1 MTLTYEAGQPILAAS
16 DRLLRRQLHWLLLTR
31 VIVLTLLLGVGTLL
45 GTGGKMFILPPLPYL
60 LGFIATVYGI
70 TIMSALVLRKI
81 RQVVAFAYIQVM
93 GDVVLV
99 SLLVFFTGSSQSI
112 FTVLYFFPVIT
123 AGTILFRTGS
133 LLMACLCTLSYAIVL
148 TIEYQG
154 HFPAYFRSYRFTPI
168 TDYQAV
174 LQHFAIPGLTFFLTA
189 ILSSMLSGRLKR
201 TEAALSQTT
210 RDYDRLAELNKQILD
225 DVSTGIITVD
235 EEGRI
240 NSFNRAAEEITG
252 FPAREMMAAIL
263 EKALPGLGGGEKTA
277 FRLTGDLTRKD
288 GQKIPV
294 GYSWT
299 RLNLPDGSGNCRVYT
314 MQDLSHIRRM
324 EAQVQQ
330 AEKMAT
336 IGEMAAGVAHEFRNP
351 LAAISGAAQILR
363 KDLTASPAPATKTLM
378 NIIVRECD
386 RLDNTIEAFLQFS
399 RPSSPERRW
408 FSLHALAEECIQLL
422 HHKSDWDQTCNVHI
436 GIPLK
441 LEAYGEPDQIKQV
454 LINLISNACT
464 AMEGME
470 GTEGRIELAAEEK
483 KSENGHESTVLT
495 VFNSGPAIADG
506 LLETIFEPFFTT
518 RDSGTGLGLAIVRQ
532 IVERHGGTIKAENL
546 SADKGVV
553 FTVTL
558 PLP

>member
-1 MTLTYEAGQPILAAS
+1 MTLNNDLDPLLQPPA

-31 VIVLTLLLGVGTLL
+31 VIVLTLLLGVSALL
-45 GTGGKMFILPPLPYL
+45 GSDGKMFILPPLPYL
-60 LGFIATVYGI
+60 LGFIASVYGI
-70 TIMSALVLRKI
+70 TILSALVLRKI
-81 RQVVAFAYIQVM
+81 RQINLFAYLQVM
-93 GDVVLV
+93 ADVVLV

-123 AGTILFRTGS
+123 AGAILFRTGS

-148 TIEYQG
+148 IIEYLG
-154 HFPAYFRSYRFTPI
+154 YFPAYFRHYRFTPI
-168 TDYQAV
+168 TEYQAV

-189 ILSSMLSGRLKR
+189 ILSSLLSNRLRR

-210 RDYDRLAELNKQILD
+210 RDYDRLAELNKQIMD
-225 DVSTGIITVD
+225 DISTGIITVAED
-235 EEGRI
+235 GRI

-252 FPAREMMAAIL
+252 FQANEMIGAAL
-263 EKALPGLGGGEKTA
+263 ETVLPSLGAVEKTSL
-277 FRLTGDLTRKD
+277 RLTADLTRKD
-288 GQKIPV
+288 GEKIPV

-299 RLNLPDGSGNCRVYT
+299 RLNLPEGCGNCRVYT
-314 MQDLSHIRRM
+314 MQDLSHIRKM

-351 LAAISGAAQILR
+351 LAAISGAAQLLR
-363 KDLTASPAPATKTLM
+363 KDVAASPSSATKTLM

-386 RLDNTIEAFLQFS
+386 RLDGTIEEFLQFS
-399 RPSSPERRW
+399 KPSSPDRRW
-408 FSLHALAEECIQLL
+408 FNLHSLSEECLQLL
-422 HHKSDWDQTCNVHI
+422 HHKSDWDETCPVHNA
-436 GIPLK
+436 IPVN

-454 LINLISNACT
+454 IINLITNACT
-464 AMEGME
+464 AMK
-470 GTEGRIELAAEEK
+470 GTDGKIELAAVEK
-483 KSENGHESTVLT
+483 ETADGHETTVLT
-495 VFNSGPAIADG
+495 VFNSGPAIAVD

-518 RDSGTGLGLAIVRQ
+518 RDNGTGLGLAIVRQ
-532 IVERHGGTIKAENL
+532 IVERHGGNIQAENL
-546 SADKGVV
+546 ATGVV

>member
-1 MTLTYEAGQPILAAS
+1 MTFVNEADSLSLPPA
-16 DRLLRRQLHWLLLTR
+16 DRLLKRQLHWLLLAR
-31 VIVLTLLLGVGTLL
+31 VIVRTLLLGISALL
-45 GTGGKMFILPPLPYL
+45 GVEGKMFILPPLPYAL
-60 LGFIATVYGI
+60 FFIAGVYGI
-70 TIMSALVLRKI
+70 TILSALVLRKI
-81 RQVVAFAYIQVM
+81 RQITAFAYLQVM
-93 GDVVLV
+93 ADVVLV

-123 AGTILFRTGS
+123 AGALLFRTGS

-148 TIEYQG
+148 IIEYLG
-154 HFPAYFRSYRFTPI
+154 HFPAYFRYYRFTPI
-168 TDYQAV
+168 TDYQSV

-189 ILSSMLSGRLKR
+189 ILSSLLSGRLRR

-210 RDYDRLAELNKQILD
+210 RDYDRLAGLNKQILD

-235 EEGRI
+235 KDGRI

-252 FPAREMMAAIL
+252 FAAREMMGAAL
-263 EKALPGLGGGEKTA
+263 EAMLPGLSGGEKTA

-299 RLNLPDGSGNCRVYT
+299 RLNPPEGSDNCRVYT
-314 MQDLSHIRRM
+314 MQDLSHIRKM

-363 KDLTASPAPATKTLM
+363 KDLAASPASATQTLM

-386 RLDNTIEAFLQFS
+386 RLDGTIEAFLQFS
-399 RPSSPERRW
+399 RPSTPDRRW
-408 FSLHALAEECIQLL
+408 FALHALAEECLQLL
-422 HHKSDWDQTCNVHI
+422 HHKSDWDQTCPVHI
-436 GIPLK
+436 AIPDK
-441 LEAYGEPDQIKQV
+441 LEAYGEPDQIKQI
-454 LINLISNACT
+454 LINLITNACT
-464 AMEGME
+464 AMEGTA
-470 GTEGRIELAAEEK
+470 GQIELAAEEK
-483 KSENGHESTVLT
+483 ETPDGHDTLVLKVT
-495 VFNSGPAIADG
+495 NTGPAIADE

-532 IVERHGGTIKAENL
+532 IVERHNGTIQAANL
-546 SADKGVV
+546 PAGAGVV